1 MESFVS
7 PPPSPTEKEPTRKI
21 EGRLWFKVTGL
32 LSYNGM
38 EKNPSPRL
46 RFSLASTKGRGQR
59 PLPETGK
66 ARLAIGYAGGTKGA
80 LLPGHK
86 LPHAHQSANPAPPSY
101 HFPRAAAV
109 GHGEEAGRAK
119 GTPTELLYQLL
130 QSRSAD
136 DSPPL
141 ARAANHKH
149 KTGSP

>member
-86 LPHAHQSANPAPPSY
+86 LPHAHQPATPAPQSY

-109 GHGEEAGRAK
+109 GHGEEAGRAQRQ
-119 GTPTELLYQLL
+119 PRRVA
-130 QSRSAD
+130 SSAA
-136 DSPPL
+136 SKSL
-141 ARAANHKH
+141 S
-149 KTGSP
+149 G

>member
-21 EGRLWFKVTGL
+21 EGRLWFKITGL

-38 EKNPSPRL
+38 EKNPSPWL

-86 LPHAHQSANPAPPSY
+86 LPHAHQPATPAPQTY

-109 GHGEEAGRAK
+109 GHGEEAGRAQRH
-119 GTPTELLYQLL
+119 PPRRVAL
-130 QSRSAD
+130 SAA
-136 DSPPL
+136 SKSL
-141 ARAANHKH
+141 S
-149 KTGSP
+149 G